1 MESRSVRDT
10 LQGLHGQYVF
20 QLGFK
25 CFIPGLLV
33 GAVLALVWSVIT
45 KASGMAG
52 FPSSPA
58 LKILIV
64 LLGGVVST
72 VYAMRAAIP
81 STYGL
86 AKRLD
91 DRLRMSDRLSTA
103 YALQAHLPDDPMVSI
118 VVEETQERLEGADL
132 RKALPSPNF
141 AALTGGLVLLLISM
155 GLTPEPVVVVQQPEI
170 EEDTRIELKRQ
181 IKKLDGLMELKLEE
195 LSDEEME
202 HYQRIRQMIDQLQLQ
217 DKRLSRKEMLARF
230 SREIEGLEDLGE
242 RSEALKSML
251 EQLKEAKDAVASRML
266 VNRQIEE
273 IEAQHTELA
282 VTDEKTG
289 ETLKAEEIE
298 VMVVQEKRRRQ
309 QEAMAEEMKKVAE
322 EEAKGED
329 VTQWVVAEDGEPE
342 EGATQE
348 DDGTGKPT
356 RRKRVIINY
365 EDLVKAA
372 EKKDIRQMIFSA
384 AADQSRETS
393 EYREVYSNYERAFKN
408 LMLQGSLSLGTRQ
421 YLRRY
426 FRSIRPLVR
435 KEPKDEPKG
444 DDAPKAEEEG
454 A

>member
-1 MESRSVRDT
+1 MENRNVRDI
-10 LQGLHGQYVF
+10 LQGLHGKYVR
-20 QLGFK
+20 QLAVK
-25 CFIPGLLV
+25 SSIPGLLA
-33 GAVLALVWSVIT
+33 GAVLALIWSLIT
-45 KASGMAG
+45 RATGMVG
-52 FPSSPA
+52 FPSSA
-58 LKILIV
+58 VFKILLV
-64 LLGGVVST
+64 VLGGVAST
-72 VYAMRAAIP
+72 LYIMRTAIP
-81 STYGL
+81 SVYGL

-91 DRLRMSDRLSTA
+91 DRLGMSDRLSTA
-103 YALQAHLPDDPMVSI
+103 YALQAHLPDDPMVRI
-118 VVEETQERLEGADL
+118 VVAETHERLEQADL
-132 RKALPSPNF
+132 RKGLPSPNF
-141 AALTGGLVLLLISM
+141 AALAGGVVLFLISM
-155 GLTPEPVVVVQQPEI
+155 GLTPDPVAVVDQPEI
-170 EEDTRIELKRQ
+170 EEDTRVELTRQ
-181 IKKLDGLMELKLEE
+181 IKKLDGLMELKLED
-195 LSDEEME
+195 LSDEDLE
-202 HYQRIRQMIDQLQLQ
+202 HYQRIREMIDALQLQ

-282 VTDEKTG
+282 VKDAKTG

-322 EEAKGED
+322 DEAKGED
-329 VTQWVVAEDGEPE
+329 VTQWVVAETE
-342 EGATQE
+342 EGATE
-348 DDGTGKPT
+348 EGGGAGKPT
-356 RRKRVIINY
+356 RKERVIISY

-384 AADQSRETS
+384 AGDQSRETQ

-408 LMLQGSLSLGTRQ
+408 LLLQGSLSLGTRQ

-426 FRSIRPLVR
+426 FKSIRPLVP
-435 KEPKDEPKG
+435 KETKDEPKEEG
-444 DDAPKAEEEG
+444 APKADEEG